1 MTQSSPLTTH
11 AFLEL
16 FDKFNLYGFEK
27 PTLLRDTKIGFS
39 IQKPYPDNIGY
50 KPAKTKNGQPD
61 NIATLWVVY
70 DEKLKVD
77 HLIPIRVRAAVMS
90 RYRINNNDYDFTD
103 EDNCPTEDSILV
115 SRKSIQ
121 PLDVSLVG
129 NYFYN
134 LKTHK
139 FEDAKGMPIEGV
151 DILNEVFEY
160 HCRTSH
166 PINGLGIRLKSKL
179 PIFTIRVFDKIIDF
193 IEFLL
198 ISIFGR
204 TLDPSIDKMTYF
216 DGYAKENFKKI
227 PGDYLEIVKYRASY
241 RVIIFHI
248 VIVIFLCYYLTPIP
262 EKSYWETI
270 VDSELLLA
278 IHNLALL
285 ITLDEL
291 IPTALFHTLNKFIYI
306 RKKYIDWTLRHVAK

>member
-1 MTQSSPLTTH
+1 MTQPTQLTTQE
-11 AFLEL
+11 FLAL
-16 FDKFNLYGFEK
+16 FDDLLSNGFQE
-27 PTLLRDTKIGFS
+27 PTFLKDTKIGFS
-39 IQKPYPDNIGY
+39 IQKPYPENIGY

-90 RYRINNNDYDFTD
+90 RYRIKNFDYDFTD
-103 EDNCPTEDSILV
+103 EDNCPTEESILV

-121 PLDVSLVG
+121 PLDISLVG

-139 FEDAKGMPIEGV
+139 FEDAQGTSIEGV

-166 PINGLGIRLKSKL
+166 PIRGLGIRLNSQIPTFIIK
-179 PIFTIRVFDKIIDF
+179 IFDRIIDS
-193 IEFLL
+193 IEFSLK
-198 ISIFGR
+198 SIFGR
-204 TLDPSIDKMTYF
+204 TLDPSVDKMTYF
-216 DGYAKENFKKI
+216 DGYTKENFKKI

-241 RVIIFHI
+241 RVIVLHI
-248 VIVIFLCYYLTPIP
+248 VIVIFLCYCLTPIP
-262 EKSYWETI
+262 EKSYWKAI

-291 IPTALFHTLNKFIYI
+291 IPTTLFHILNKFIYF
-306 RKKYIDWTLRHVAK
+306 RKKYIDWTLRHIAK